1 MINKVGNVNVTNNI
15 NKIAFKTKETVI
27 TPQENVQKEYSLK
40 ANDALENYN
49 RAGLK
54 LSNILNVK
62 PMLPTVITPDAI
74 DSLPGE
80 KIYTSDG
87 KLHTIVDKKD
97 DRVTIYT
104 LDKENPNMISHIS
117 VEDANTNKPLWSQH
131 NVIENGKY
139 SRMLLTS
146 YDKKGEENA
155 FTGYHDGKLSYAGR
169 IVKSADGTITTVEK
183 LFDTNSYSITS
194 EKEGVGYS
202 SMHLSGDMK
211 SMRIHETLEN
221 TFGERTRYV
230 NLYNG
235 RPISVE
241 EFQKVSIP
249 NDFAK
254 ELLEDKELTPAHE
267 VDVAKIKSALEN
279 SDGVETRYSNGAT
292 ETKTVTKNG
301 ETTVLRYTPEQ
312 KLESIETS
320 DKKIEVI
327 ADNAY
332 NYIENLPGGI
342 TKETFRSDFMTRITF
357 NNNGMVKEVGYDAK
371 TNKPM
376 YYHEFEK
383 TSNGN
388 PDYKKTY
395 AFDKN
400 GNLTDAM

>member
-54 LSNILNVK
+54 LSNILNVE

-104 LDKENPNMISHIS
+104 LDKENPNMISHIN

-131 NVIENGKY
+131 NIIENGKY
-139 SRMLLTS
+139 ASMLLTN
-146 YDKKGEENA
+146 YDKKGQENA
-155 FTGYHDGKLSYAGR
+155 FTGYHDGKLSYAGK
-169 IVKSADGTITTVEK
+169 IAKSADGTVTTVEK
-183 LFDTNSYSITS
+183 LYDRNSYRIIS
-194 EKEGVGYS
+194 EKEGVGFS

-211 SMRIHETLEN
+211 SMRIEETLEN

-235 RPISVE
+235 RPISIE
-241 EFQKVSIP
+241 EFQKTSIP
-249 NDFAK
+249 NNFAEEILK
-254 ELLEDKELTPAHE
+254 NINLTPAP
-267 VDVAKIKSALEN
+267 KINIGELKAELEEAE
-279 SDGVETRYSNGAT
+279 GKETRYSNGAL
-292 ETKTVTKNG
+292 ETKTIVDDG
-301 ETTVLRYTPEQ
+301 ATTILRYSPEQ
-312 KLESIETS
+312 KLESIQTS
-320 DKKIEVI
+320 GGKIEII
-327 ADNAY
+327 ADNTY
-332 NYIENLPGGI
+332 KFIEDLPNGA
-342 TKETFRSDFMTRITF
+342 TKETFRNDFTTSIKYND
-357 NNNGMVKEVGYDAK
+357 NNMVKEIGFDSK
-371 TNKPM
+371 TNKPK
-376 YYHEFEK
+376 YYFESEK
-383 TSNGN
+383 NDKGEEVSF
-388 PDYKKTY
+388 KTY
-395 AFDKN
+395 GFDKN
-400 GNLTDAM
+400 GNLTDTI